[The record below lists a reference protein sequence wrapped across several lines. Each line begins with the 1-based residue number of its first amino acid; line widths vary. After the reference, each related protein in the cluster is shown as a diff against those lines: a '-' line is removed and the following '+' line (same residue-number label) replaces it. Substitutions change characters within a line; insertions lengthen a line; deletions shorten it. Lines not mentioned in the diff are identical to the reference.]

1 MHTIATCR
9 HRISCV
15 ILLTMDVELSIF
27 FAKNNDLTHWGYM
40 TKGMLCMAFLS
51 PLRKRKKVEQEGEAQ
66 PLNHYVYDRGLRLMR
81 DNRLKRLLDSR
92 HSIIPEEL
100 EQLGITFPGRW
111 FILVL
116 VKVQEIDRT
125 DASLDASYGTICS
138 TIQSA
143 LTDSVMEPWVF
154 MDEWDVYAIVNFDSE
169 APELQRLK
177 ILDLLEPALCM
188 LRQETRLPLK
198 AFVSKLEQH
207 MQDISNQRRSLN
219 ALCDY
224 ETVLNRDTLVLT
236 QERVIAASPDQCYRF
251 DGLRTMEETDTF
263 FSSILSENFSAAQ
276 GSLTELIRQMLLDVD
291 LSTLAPNAARVRLD
305 YLIQL
310 MDIAVDATRL
320 RMDSA
325 VFSTMFPR
333 LDFRECSNV
342 QEFQKISAQ
351 VLQELQSSRAEVT
364 PESGYAMSWVAD
376 VKSFVDLHFTEL
388 TLNVNF
394 LAQEFDLNPSYMSRV
409 FRDRVG
415 IGLPEYIQGLRLR
428 LAKQMLAAGHAVAE
442 TAEASGFGS
451 TRSMTRA
458 FQKSEQTTPGK
469 FRTEHMATQAEKEE
483 N

>member
-1 MHTIATCR
+1 MGREKSKSVVIGNTFTVVHTIATCR

-27 FAKNNDLTHWGYM
+27 FAKNNDLTHWDYM

-51 PLRKRKKVEQEGEAQ
+51 PLRKRKKAEQEGEAQ

-188 LRQETRLPLK
+188 LRQETGLPLK
-198 AFVSKLEQH
+198 AFVSKL
-207 MQDISNQRRSLN
+207 
-219 ALCDY
+219 
-224 ETVLNRDTLVLT
+224 
-236 QERVIAASPDQCYRF
+236 
-251 DGLRTMEETDTF
+251 
-263 FSSILSENFSAAQ
+263 
-276 GSLTELIRQMLLDVD
+276 
-291 LSTLAPNAARVRLD
+291 
-305 YLIQL
+305 
-310 MDIAVDATRL
+310 
-320 RMDSA
+320 
-325 VFSTMFPR
+325 
-333 LDFRECSNV
+333 
-342 QEFQKISAQ
+342 
-351 VLQELQSSRAEVT
+351 
-364 PESGYAMSWVAD
+364 
-376 VKSFVDLHFTEL
+376 
-388 TLNVNF
+388 
-394 LAQEFDLNPSYMSRV
+394 
-409 FRDRVG
+409 
-415 IGLPEYIQGLRLR
+415 
-428 LAKQMLAAGHAVAE
+428 
-442 TAEASGFGS
+442 
-451 TRSMTRA
+451 
-458 FQKSEQTTPGK
+458 
-469 FRTEHMATQAEKEE
+469 
-483 N
+483 

>member
-1 MHTIATCR
+1 
-9 HRISCV
+9 
-15 ILLTMDVELSIF
+15 
-27 FAKNNDLTHWGYM
+27 
-40 TKGMLCMAFLS
+40 ML
-51 PLRKRKKVEQEGEAQ
+51 
-66 PLNHYVYDRGLRLMR
+66 H
-81 DNRLKRLLDSR
+81 
-92 HSIIPEEL
+92 
-100 EQLGITFPGRW
+100 
-111 FILVL
+111 
-116 VKVQEIDRT
+116 
-125 DASLDASYGTICS
+125 
-138 TIQSA
+138 
-143 LTDSVMEPWVF
+143 
-154 MDEWDVYAIVNFDSE
+154 
-169 APELQRLK
+169 
-177 ILDLLEPALCM
+177 
-188 LRQETRLPLK
+188 QETGLPLK

-251 DGLRTMEETDTF
+251 DGLRTMEETDAF

-310 MDIAVDATRL
+310 LDIAVDATRL

-325 VFSTMFPR
+325 AFSTMFPR
-333 LDFRECSNV
+333 LDFRECGNV

-364 PESGYAMSWVAD
+364 TESSYAMSWVAD

-394 LAQEFDLNPSYMSRV
+394 LAQEFDLNASYMSRV

-415 IGLPEYIQGLRLR
+415 TGLPEYIQGLRLR

-451 TRSMTRA
+451 ARSMTRA
-458 FQKSEQTTPGK
+458 FQKSEQTTPGR
-469 FRTEHMATQAEKEE
+469 FRTEHMAVQAEKEE